1 MESHIVNRFSVTN
14 FYFSW
19 ITAFSIFQSFRFKI
33 DCNIFY
39 QFNRIQLSCR
49 LLIQMCNCK
58 RKVMQIRCCGFWFIG
73 LSLLYNS
80 LSEER
85 LQYKPFVKGLYV
97 T

>member
-1 MESHIVNRFSVTN
+1 
-14 FYFSW
+14 
-19 ITAFSIFQSFRFKI
+19 
-33 DCNIFY
+33 
-39 QFNRIQLSCR
+39 
-49 LLIQMCNCK
+49 MCNCK
-58 RKVMQIRCCGFWFIG
+58 RKVIQIRCCGFRFIG

>member
-1 MESHIVNRFSVTN
+1 MFTSVNRDMTHDDLNLYKKS
-14 FYFSW
+14 
-19 ITAFSIFQSFRFKI
+19 KI

-58 RKVMQIRCCGFWFIG
+58 RKVIQIRCCGFRFIG